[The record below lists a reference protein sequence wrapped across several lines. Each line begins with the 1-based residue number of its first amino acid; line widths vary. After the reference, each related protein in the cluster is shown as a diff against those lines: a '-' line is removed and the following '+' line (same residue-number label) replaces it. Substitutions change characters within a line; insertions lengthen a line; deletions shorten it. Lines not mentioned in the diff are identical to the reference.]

1 MTSKQVREYLRS
13 HVLGLMA
20 IFIALTGT
28 AVAGADDPTATSSAV
43 TNKKFKKL
51 KQRVNRLQSTLNTP
65 AAGDLTGTY
74 PNLTIRDNAVT
85 TPKIATDAVTTAKI
99 ATDAVTTAKI
109 ATDAVT
115 TAKIANNAVNDA
127 KIAANSVGNSELKQ
141 VNLTQNGAVLNVPAG
156 TENVQT
162 VACGAGQ
169 QVLGGGALWDAVD
182 VDLRMFNSFSANGT
196 SWTVNVSNQDGA
208 DHGIRAFATCL
219 SP

>member
-85 TPKIATDAVTTAKI
+85 TP
-99 ATDAVTTAKI
+99 KI